1 MSRWVVSLASNK
13 PSDHWDGMETE
24 TTFHLQSDLDQTA
37 EERLKALVR
46 QQTAIAKLGQG
57 ALSELEL
64 STLLDEAV
72 AIVAQTLEA
81 EYVKVLELLPDR
93 QELLLCAGV
102 GWKEGRVGHTRVGA
116 GKDSQAGYTLLVNE
130 PVIVEDL
137 RSEVR
142 FSGPPLLHEHNV
154 RSGISV
160 IIPGQSHPFG
170 VLGVHTTQRR
180 KFTEDNIHF
189 LQSVASLLGAAIER
203 KRAEEALRESQ
214 EYLAGMISSAMDA
227 IITIDQNHRI
237 ILFNHAAELMFG
249 CPASE
254 ALGQPLDR
262 FLPERFRESHR
273 KYVSEFG
280 ESKMTR
286 RRMGSLGVVYGLRA
300 NGEEFPLE
308 ASISQVETN
317 GKKLFTVILRDI
329 SERVQAEQR
338 LRQQAALLDQAQ
350 DAILVSDLSNHIL
363 FWNKG
368 AERIYGWTSEE
379 VMGKDIGSLL
389 YRGHSPQFERATRT
403 VIEKGEW
410 VGELSQFTKTG
421 KEITAE
427 CHWTLVRDEAGQPT
441 SILLINTD
449 ITERKKLEAQFL
461 RAQRMESIGTL
472 AGGIAHDLNNVLS
485 PILMAVQ
492 MLQLKFTDQES
503 QRWLQLLRTNG
514 ERGAA
519 MVKQL
524 LSFARG
530 IEGERIALQPQHLIR
545 EIVKI
550 LRNTFPK
557 TIEIQLRVP
566 DDLGAIA
573 GDATQL
579 HQVLMNLCVNAR
591 DAMPHGGQL
600 LIEADNVYIDENYA
614 RMNLDAKPGH
624 YVMISVSDTGEG
636 IAPEILPKIFDPFF
650 TTKEQGKG
658 TGLGLSTVMGIVKG
672 HGGFV
677 NVYSE
682 VNKGTQFKVFLPA
695 IVSAPS
701 TATAGEKPVLPVGHG
716 ELILIVDD
724 EEAIREITKGS
735 LEAFG
740 YRVLTASD
748 GTEAVALY
756 VLYRDEIQVVVTDMV
771 MPYMDGPA
779 TIRALQRIN
788 PQVKIIATS
797 GLAGNGKV
805 AEAASAGVKT
815 FLNKPYTADK
825 LLNAL
830 AEILTPCPEK

>member
-1 MSRWVVSLASNK
+1 
-13 PSDHWDGMETE
+13 METE
-24 TTFHLQSDLDQTA
+24 TTFHLQFDLDQTVA
-37 EERLKALVR
+37 ERLKALVR
-46 QQTAIAKLGQG
+46 QQTAIARLGQC
-57 ALSELEL
+57 ALSDLEL

-81 EYVKVLELLPDR
+81 EYVKVLELLPDG
-93 QELLLCAGV
+93 QELLLRAGV
-102 GWKEGRVGHTRVGA
+102 GWREGHIGHTRVGA
-116 GKDSQAGYTLLVNE
+116 GKDSQAGYTLLANE
-130 PVIVEDL
+130 PVIIEDL
-137 RSEVR
+137 RSETR

-160 IIPGQSHPFG
+160 IIPGQSHPYG
-170 VLGVHTTQRR
+170 VLGAHTTRRR
-180 KFTEDNIHF
+180 KFNEDDIHF
-189 LQSVASLLGAAIER
+189 LQSVAGLLGAAIER

-214 EYLAGMISSAMDA
+214 EYLAGMVSLAMDA
-227 IITIDQNHRI
+227 IITIDQDHRI

-262 FLPERFRESHR
+262 FLPERFRASHR

-280 ESKMTR
+280 ESKTTR
-286 RRMGSLGVVYGLRA
+286 RRMGSLGMVYGLRA

-329 SERVQAEQR
+329 SERVRTEQR

-350 DAILVSDLSNHIL
+350 DAILVRDLQNRIL

-368 AERIYGWTSEE
+368 AERIYGWTAEE
-379 VMGKDIGSLL
+379 VIGRNISSLL
-389 YRGHSPQFERATRT
+389 YRGDTSRFEQATRT

-410 VGELSQFTKTG
+410 VGELAQFTKTG

-441 SILLINTD
+441 SILVINTD

-530 IEGERIALQPQHLIR
+530 VEGERIALQPQHLIR

-557 TIEIQLRVP
+557 AIEIQLRLP

-600 LIEADNVYIDENYA
+600 LIEADNVYLDENYA

-695 IVSAPS
+695 IVSALS
-701 TATAGEKPVLPVGHG
+701 TATAEEKSVLPVGHG
-716 ELILIVDD
+716 ELILIADD

-756 VLYRDEIQVVVTDMV
+756 AQHRDEIKVVVTDMV
-771 MPYMDGPA
+771 MPYLDGPA

-797 GLAGNGKV
+797 GLAANGKV

-815 FLNKPYTADK
+815 FLAKPYTADK

-830 AEILTPCPEK
+830 AEVLTPSPEK

>member
-1 MSRWVVSLASNK
+1 
-13 PSDHWDGMETE
+13 METE

-46 QQTAIAKLGQG
+46 QQTAIARLGQG

-64 STLLDEAV
+64 STLLDQAV

-93 QELLLCAGV
+93 QELLLRAGV
-102 GWKEGRVGHTRVGA
+102 GWKEGWVGQTRVGA

-170 VLGVHTTQRR
+170 VLGVHTTKRR
-180 KFTEDNIHF
+180 KFTEDDIHF

-379 VMGKDIGSLL
+379 VIGKEISSLL

-421 KEITAE
+421 KEIAAE

-600 LIEADNVYIDENYA
+600 LIEADNVYLDENYA

-701 TATAGEKPVLPVGHG
+701 TAAAGEKPVLPVGHG

-756 VLYRDEIQVVVTDMV
+756 VQYRDEIKVVVTDMV

-797 GLAGNGKV
+797 GLAGNGKI